1 MALGSLV
8 VVGCDWVLG
17 VVVVDSMDFGWSGGC
32 IFFFFL
38 FILVVVIGSEC
49 GFAGLR
55 RKSYSFVGRSCFK
68 EKRETKRKREKEEE

>member
-1 MALGSLV
+1 MY
-8 VVGCDWVLG
+8 
-17 VVVVDSMDFGWSGGC
+17 F
-32 IFFFFL
+32 FFFFL

>member
-1 MALGSLV
+1 MIGFWVWWLLIVWILG
-8 VVGCDWVLG
+8 G
-17 VVVVDSMDFGWSGGC
+17 VAGV
-32 IFFFFL
+32 FFFSFL

>member
-1 MALGSLV
+1 MIGFWVWWLLIVWILG
-8 VVGCDWVLG
+8 G
-17 VVVVDSMDFGWSGGC
+17 VAGVF
-32 IFFFFL
+32 FFFFL

-49 GFAGLR
+49 GFASLR